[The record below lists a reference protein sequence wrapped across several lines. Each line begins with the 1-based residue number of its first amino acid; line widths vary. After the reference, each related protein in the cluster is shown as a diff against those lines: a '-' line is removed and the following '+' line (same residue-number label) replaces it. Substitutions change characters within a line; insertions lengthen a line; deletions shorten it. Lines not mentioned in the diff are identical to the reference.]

1 MDGIRIMTMELL
13 SKIIED
19 NNIPSDV
26 HFMSDSG
33 WECDPTEMDG
43 VYYNRE
49 NNTIVFTQGTCADRE
64 YEQSDEWE
72 ILYAPGLIKLDDL
85 EVYPTYSS
93 MANRL
98 TETFKR
104 EIKSAGEFEM
114 YYSIRETDGLYDEI
128 RLRRPLFFCIKI
140 RGKIIGYIGFTGD
153 ENVLEPEIFIFKQYR
168 NKGYGS
174 RVLKKFVDM
183 AFKEGLWKE
192 KKEIMLESNPP
203 RVGWQ
208 EEKVF
213 PTKLISTVRVENEY
227 FQRMMTACG
236 FIENNDAAAIFRGYN
251 SEDDEVFDPV
261 EVKEYYL
268 TKEQYMKGQ
277 R

>member
-1 MDGIRIMTMELL
+1 MTMELL
-13 SKIIED
+13 NKIIED

-114 YYSIRETDGLYDEI
+114 YYGIRETDGLYDEI

-140 RGKIIGYIGFTGD
+140 RGEIIGYIGFTGD
-153 ENVLEPEIFIFKQYR
+153 EK
-168 NKGYGS
+168 
-174 RVLKKFVDM
+174 
-183 AFKEGLWKE
+183 
-192 KKEIMLESNPP
+192 
-203 RVGWQ
+203 
-208 EEKVF
+208 
-213 PTKLISTVRVENEY
+213 
-227 FQRMMTACG
+227 
-236 FIENNDAAAIFRGYN
+236 
-251 SEDDEVFDPV
+251 
-261 EVKEYYL
+261 
-268 TKEQYMKGQ
+268 
-277 R
+277 

>member
-1 MDGIRIMTMELL
+1 MTMELL
-13 SKIIED
+13 NKIIED

-114 YYSIRETDGLYDEI
+114 YYGIRETDGLYDEI

-140 RGKIIGYIGFTGD
+140 RGEIIGYIGFTGD
-153 ENVLEPEIFIFKQYR
+153 ENVLEPEIYIFKQYR

-183 AFKEGLWKE
+183 AFKEGLRKG

-203 RVGWQ
+203 IVAWQ

-227 FQRMMTACG
+227 SQRMMTACG
-236 FIENNDAAAIFRGYN
+236 FIENNDAVAIFRGYI
-251 SEDDEVFDPV
+251 SEDDEVFVPV
-261 EVKEYYL
+261 KVKEYYL

>member
-1 MDGIRIMTMELL
+1 MNRFFHGQRIYR
-13 SKIIED
+13 KNVINK
-19 NNIPSDV
+19 NNLP
-26 HFMSDSG
+26 
-33 WECDPTEMDG
+33 P
-43 VYYNRE
+43 
-49 NNTIVFTQGTCADRE
+49 QG
-64 YEQSDEWE
+64 
-72 ILYAPGLIKLDDL
+72 G
-85 EVYPTYSS
+85 
-93 MANRL
+93 
-98 TETFKR
+98 
-104 EIKSAGEFEM
+104 
-114 YYSIRETDGLYDEI
+114 YD
-128 RLRRPLFFCIKI
+128 LRRYPLCTV
-140 RGKIIGYIGFTGD
+140 YD
-153 ENVLEPEIFIFKQYR
+153 ENVLEPEIYIFKQYR

-203 RVGWQ
+203 RVAWQ

-227 FQRMMTACG
+227 SQRMMTACG
-236 FIENNDAAAIFRGYN
+236 FIENNDAEAIFRGYI

>member
-1 MDGIRIMTMELL
+1 MTMELL
-13 SKIIED
+13 CQIIEE
-19 NNIPSDV
+19 NNIPRDV

-43 VYYNRE
+43 VYYDRE
-49 NNTIVFTQGTCADRE
+49 NNTMYFTQEGDQN
-64 YEQSDEWE
+64 YERFET
-72 ILYAPGLIKLDDL
+72 LYTPDLIKVGDINVFPVTSTHGYGL
-85 EVYPTYSS
+85 EE
-93 MANRL
+93 R
-98 TETFKR
+98 FKK
-104 EIKSAGEFEM
+104 EIKAAGEFEM
-114 YYSIRETDGLYDEI
+114 YYGIRETDGLYDEI

-140 RGKIIGYIGFTGD
+140 RGDNIGYIGFTGD
-153 ENVLEPEIFIFKQYR
+153 ENVLEPEIYIFKQYR

-183 AFKEGLWKE
+183 AFKEGLWKG
-192 KKEIMLESNPP
+192 KKEIMSESNPP
-203 RVGWQ
+203 RVAWQ

-227 FQRMMTACG
+227 SQRMMTACG
-236 FIENNDAAAIFRGYN
+236 FIENNDAAAIFRGYI

-268 TKEQYMKGQ
+268 KKEQYMKGQ